1 MALDF
6 WSDYYFTHPNDS
18 GQTFEVD
25 EDEFERDVQEML
37 AQEDD
42 WETVG

>member
-6 WSDYYFTHPNDS
+6 WTDYYFSHPNDPTES
-18 GQTFEVD
+18 FEVD

-37 AQEDD
+37 AEDD
-42 WETVG
+42 NWETVG